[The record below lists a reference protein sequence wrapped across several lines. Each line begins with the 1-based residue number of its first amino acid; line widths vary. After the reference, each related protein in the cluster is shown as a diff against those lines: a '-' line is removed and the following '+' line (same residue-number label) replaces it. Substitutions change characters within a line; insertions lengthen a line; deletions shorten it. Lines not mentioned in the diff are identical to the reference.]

1 MIYAMNE
8 LIKRQCEKLLP
19 DIIIVHISDPMIE
32 YNEDIT
38 NGFGVRPYMVSKAM
52 IPDYFICG
60 IPYGYGYN
68 ENINA
73 ISEGMAGR
81 FDYGIDYV
89 HLSNAEFDLSALSNN
104 DITLVTYTSF
114 DAVKRQI
121 DNYCMDSN
129 ICVCNML
136 INDEL
141 MNVTGILAEKV
152 NKHKPL
158 YRSYRQLYRKTKTGG
173 SYIMSKS
180 EVVSTVQ
187 KLLSNRFSVPEK
199 ALTSDKFTEPLIGDT
214 YRMDAINL
222 TYFYFEMQ
230 KEFNIQFCHED
241 LLDYRFLSV
250 DYITSLIDRKL
261 HDAK

>member
-152 NKHKPL
+152 NKHKTVVPKNQNRRFI
-158 YRSYRQLYRKTKTGG
+158 YYEQIRGSFHGPKTIIQQIFCAGKGP
-173 SYIMSKS
+173 YI
-180 EVVSTVQ
+180 
-187 KLLSNRFSVPEK
+187 R
-199 ALTSDKFTEPLIGDT
+199 
-214 YRMDAINL
+214 
-222 TYFYFEMQ
+222 
-230 KEFNIQFCHED
+230 
-241 LLDYRFLSV
+241 
-250 DYITSLIDRKL
+250 
-261 HDAK
+261 